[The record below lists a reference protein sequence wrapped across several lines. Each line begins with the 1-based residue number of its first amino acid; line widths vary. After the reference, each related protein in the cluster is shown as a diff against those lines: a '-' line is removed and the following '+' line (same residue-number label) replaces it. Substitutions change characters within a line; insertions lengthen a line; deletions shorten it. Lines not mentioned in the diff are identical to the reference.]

1 MIREGFPVSR
11 LRWATGAAAA
21 CALWLAACGGGGDG
35 GGEVPVPV
43 PRYVVSGTLEGLV
56 GRVVLRSGAQQAIF
70 NANGRFQLADVPAG
84 TPYDIEVTQQP
95 DNQTCSVRNGRG
107 TVQADV
113 SDIRVECRTHAYNVS
128 GQVAGASGPLI
139 LQLNGGNPLQV
150 ATNGSFTFALALAA
164 GQAYEVTLQAPPAG
178 QACTIAGANGTAGT
192 AGAALQV
199 TCAAVPGPVPEPPA
213 PPPIPSVPLNLT
225 VSYGAKALVF
235 AWGASADATAY
246 QVLEDPDGPGPQ
258 PLAPLGAAVAAITT
272 RWEVP
277 GLLTNRLNARYALQA
292 CNVSGCSA
300 ASAQVQPDWARA
312 IGYFKAS
319 NPGVN
324 QYLGSVNTV
333 ALSADGSTMAL
344 GAYGEA
350 SNGSGPANTSMPDAG
365 AVYIYVRN
373 ATGWVQQAY
382 LKAPV
387 PQPGD
392 YFGKALALSA
402 DGSTLA
408 IGADG
413 EDSSHT
419 GTFSVMPA
427 HNTGN
432 TESGAAYVYTRSGS
446 SWSQQA
452 FIKAANAGT
461 FDLFGFSVA
470 LSGDGSTLAV
480 GAYLEGSTDS
490 GAAYV
495 FTRSGSTWTQ
505 QALIRA
511 SNADANDW
519 FGFKVALS
527 FNGDTLAVTGYAEA
541 SATQAD
547 PADNSVTGAG
557 AVYVFARSGATWS
570 QQAYLKSTLPEAED
584 RFGNAIA
591 ISSDGNTLAIS
602 AQGDDSNRTGT
613 FAVTPADNNLATN
626 SGAVYVFT
634 RAGAAWSQ
642 QAFLK
647 SSNARTPHRFGHQ
660 LSLSGD
666 GSLLAVGAYR
676 EDSAARG
683 FNGDQALT
691 GTANAGAA
699 YLFSRTGAAWTQ
711 QAYLKAPNADAG
723 DAFGIGIALSRD
735 GTSLA
740 IAADSEDSGATGVQ
754 GNAADNGTS
763 NAGAVYLY

>member
-1 MIREGFPVSR
+1 MTGF
-11 LRWATGAAAA
+11 RWAWGAAFA
-21 CALWLAACGGGGDG
+21 CVLVLVACGGGGG
-35 GGEVPVPV
+35 GGEDVPIPV
-43 PRYVVSGTLEGLV
+43 PRYVVSGTLEGLT
-56 GRVVLRSGAQQAIF
+56 GRVVLRNGAQQASF
-70 NANGRFQLADVPAG
+70 NANGRFQLADVPSG
-84 TPYDIEVTQQP
+84 TPYDIEVSQQP
-95 DNQTCSVRNGRG
+95 DHQACSVRNGRG

-113 SDIRVECRTHAYNVS
+113 SDIRVECRTLAYGVS
-128 GQVAGASGPLI
+128 GQVVGASGPLV
-139 LQLNGGNPLQV
+139 LQLNGGNALQV
-150 ATNGSFTFALALAA
+150 TANGSFTFAIALAS
-164 GQAYEVTLQAPPAG
+164 GQAYEVTLQVPPAG
-178 QACTIAGANGTAGT
+178 QACTIAGARGTAGA

-199 TCAAVPGPVPEPPA
+199 TCAAVPGPAPEP

-235 AWGASADATAY
+235 TWGAAADATAY

-258 PLAPLGAAVAAITT
+258 PLAPLGAAVAATTT
-272 RWEVP
+272 RWAVP

-319 NPGVN
+319 NPGAN

-365 AVYIYVRN
+365 AVYVYVRS
-373 ATGWVQQAY
+373 ATGWTLQAY

-387 PQPGD
+387 PQSGD

-427 HNTGN
+427 HNTGS
-432 TESGAAYVYTRSGS
+432 TESGAAYVYTRSGGT
-446 SWSQQA
+446 WTQQA
-452 FIKAANAGT
+452 FIKASNAGT

-480 GAYLEGSTDS
+480 GAYLEGSSDS

-505 QALIRA
+505 QAVIRA

-570 QQAYLKSTLPEAED
+570 QQAYLKSTFPEAED

-591 ISSDGNTLAIS
+591 ISSDGNTLAIA
-602 AQGDDSNRTGT
+602 AQGDDSNHTGT

-634 RAGAAWSQ
+634 RSGAAWSQ
-642 QAFLK
+642 QAFIK

-676 EDSAARG
+676 EDGTARG
-683 FNGDQALT
+683 FNGNQAAT
-691 GTANAGAA
+691 GSANAGAA
-699 YLFSRTGAAWTQ
+699 YLFSRTGIAWTQ

-754 GNAADNGTS
+754 GNQADNATS